1 MPNPDK
7 IAAAYASGLM
17 TRVISRIPSSLL
29 FGVSPRR
36 AGRASIQLDTF
47 QVFNRIPQAGGE
59 NRHAPQLQG
68 ACQLVNASRR

>member
-36 AGRASIQLDTF
+36 AGKTGTRPSCKARVNLSTLHGA
-47 QVFNRIPQAGGE
+47 NRS
-59 NRHAPQLQG
+59 
-68 ACQLVNASRR
+68 SRCCIDCIANLS